1 MAGYL
6 GVRLDRLTVVD
17 LHNLAARAVT
27 MGITGD
33 TPVRVSGDD
42 LLIVAVPLRKTIVK
56 PSKQRRK
63 TQAMR
68 YARRGKR

>member
-6 GVRLDRLTVVD
+6 GVRLDTLTIAD
-17 LHNLAARAVT
+17 LQNLVARADK
-27 MGITGD
+27 MGLRKD
-33 TPVRVSGDD
+33 APVRISGEE
-42 LLIVAVPLRKTIVK
+42 LLVIVVPLRKTIVR

-63 TQAMR
+63 DQPMR